1 MRRLEPLTCGGDDV
15 RQVGQLLDL
24 DDAVVDGRL
33 HQLRDGVGDQHRDL
47 RAEQWDAHSLL

>member
-1 MRRLEPLTCGGDDV
+1 MRRSKKRGLVPLTCGGDDV

-24 DDAVVDGRL
+24 DDAVVDGGL

-47 RAEQWDAHSLL
+47 RTGET